1 MANDEKAREAFRAGL
16 VKARK
21 EIGELLGL
29 ESLPRLMREDMLD
42 ILERID
48 DVLGKETEEE
58 RDASVDAAIEGMDW

>member
-1 MANDEKAREAFRAGL
+1 MKSDEKAKEEFRAGL